1 MTYDSMNQSL
11 STVRAHLLDR
21 GQGASCLCLL
31 PYKPPPRCAIYIK
44 YRLIARGGTMQEYVP
59 PTPPAFDDDKVR
71 RTLENLIDACF
82 DGEAGFRDAAE
93 HVKDPQLRQYFAD
106 RGRERARFSVE
117 LRRELERDGHW
128 QSTREG
134 SVTGALYRTW
144 FDIKRAVGGGDQA
157 VLDSVEAG
165 EDAARDAY

>member
-1 MTYDSMNQSL
+1 
-11 STVRAHLLDR
+11 
-21 GQGASCLCLL
+21 
-31 PYKPPPRCAIYIK
+31 
-44 YRLIARGGTMQEYVP
+44 MQEYVP

-71 RTLENLIDACF
+71 RTLENLIDACL
-82 DGEAGFRDAAE
+82 DGEAGFRNAAQ

-128 QSTREG
+128 QCTREG

-165 EDAARDAY
+165 EDAARDAYQNALKQPLPPQAMALIRSQAQSIMASHDHVRTLRDRRKAA